1 VRCEGGSVVDS
12 QVAVPREPRIVGAA
26 LSASRP
32 ERVIP
37 PPESTVP
44 QLALDL
50 LQPLQPTLANF
61 VPGRNA
67 EALDVLLRMARGV
80 ERAPARIVY
89 LWGEAGCGRTHLLTA
104 LAAAGNGIA
113 WTAAA
118 APDQPGLALVDDVDA
133 LDATAQVALFNRL
146 NAVRAQSDAACVVTG
161 PLPPSKLTLRDDLR
175 TRLAWGLVYQLHPL
189 SDDEK
194 AAALRAHAAAT
205 GLALPDDVL
214 ATLLARLP
222 RDMRTLVAAV
232 EALDAYALARKRP
245 LTTGLLREWMQRS
258 ASPASDP
265 AAGAPGGA

>member
-1 VRCEGGSVVDS
+1 M
-12 QVAVPREPRIVGAA
+12 PRALRILGAA
-26 LSASRP
+26 PCSPCP
-32 ERVIP
+32 EPAIP

-80 ERAPARIVY
+80 EQAPARIVY

-104 LAAAGNGIA
+104 LATAGHGVA
-113 WTAAA
+113 WTEAT
-118 APDQPGLALVDDVDA
+118 APEQPGLALVDDVDA
-133 LDATAQVALFNRL
+133 LDAAAQVALFNRL
-146 NAVRAQSDAACVVTG
+146 NAVRAQADAACLVTG
-161 PLPPSKLTLRDDLR
+161 PLPPSRLALRDDLR

-214 ATLLARLP
+214 STLLARLP

-245 LTTGLLREWMQRS
+245 LTTGLLREWMQLS
-258 ASPASDP
+258 AGP
-265 AAGAPGGA
+265 AASAAADRAPSAPDGG